1 MIRAVG
7 NKRLFLLKSEFD
19 VYNNI
24 AEEIGKESFIDTFD
38 SDNNGTLLAVFS
50 AKKTDS
56 MVIQFLYNIM
66 INQRVRSMDKKLIG
80 FQARI
85 EKIEKSM
92 EKE

>member
-1 MIRAVG
+1 MVRAVG

-38 SDNNGTLLAVFS
+38 SDSNGTLLAVFS
-50 AKKTDS
+50 AKNTDS

-66 INQRVRSMDKKLIG
+66 INQRVRFMDKKLLSL
-80 FQARI
+80 QSRI
-85 EKIEKSM
+85 IKIEKSM
-92 EKE
+92 EKK